1 LVDGYHS
8 ELTKIAEQIFRKNE
22 KLTDTS
28 SLARDYF
35 FKDNKFA
42 LNENYSITP
51 AGFKFVYN
59 QYEIKPYAA
68 GKTELLLPYSQIKK
82 LMRPQ
87 SVAAQYIHKNAGI

>member
-1 LVDGYHS
+1 MATS
-8 ELTKIAEQIFRKNE
+8 TELTKIAEQIFRKNE

-51 AGFKFVYN
+51 AGIGLCITN
-59 QYEIKPYAA
+59 
-68 GKTELLLPYSQIKK
+68 T
-82 LMRPQ
+82 R
-87 SVAAQYIHKNAGI
+87 